1 MFKKILMSLFI
12 SNLLLAEDINIKIE
26 EGEEFK
32 DYNVYKI
39 PDFGAPFTYFNFNNI
54 NIYYYYY

>member
-26 EGEEFK
+26 EGEEFENYK
-32 DYNVYKI
+32 VYKLQEMY
-39 PDFGAPFTYFNFNNI
+39 PYGGPFFFTLDK
-54 NIYYYYY
+54 